1 MRKKLLFVDDDQNF
15 LASIARRLRHR
26 EQEWEL
32 VLNTSVS
39 QAFKTIRENEIDVI
53 ISDVFMPGTGGMEL
67 LEYLKNGVQ
76 AHTIPIIMITG
87 RNDAELKRRAL
98 SLGAADILNKPIE
111 SEELI
116 ARLVSSLREKEYLD
130 QITEFNATL
139 VKKVN
144 ERTRE
149 LVEANKNLEIARQEA
164 ELASKAKS
172 IFLNNISHELRTPL
186 NSIIGFSDLL
196 GLKSFPKSEGGE
208 IERELKIINKAGR
221 HLLQL
226 IDDILSFSRFET
238 EKIEIEL
245 GRVDIPELVRE
256 LDMTLH
262 PLAEKEQDTISYEG
276 DLEGPSLFVD
286 RAKLKQILL
295 NLMNNAIKFTPK
307 GQITFTVIRG
317 KPNKDTINF
326 EISDTGIGMTRDQ
339 IDGLFKP
346 FVQGDSSSTRRYG
359 GAGLG
364 LAISKSLAQFLG
376 GDILVESEIGV
387 GSTFTLEIPVIKLDS
402 EEVLT
407 GNGT

>member
-376 GDILVESEIGV
+376 GDILVESEIGL

>member
-1 MRKKLLFVDDDQNF
+1 
-15 LASIARRLRHR
+15 
-26 EQEWEL
+26 
-32 VLNTSVS
+32 
-39 QAFKTIRENEIDVI
+39 
-53 ISDVFMPGTGGMEL
+53 
-67 LEYLKNGVQ
+67 
-76 AHTIPIIMITG
+76 
-87 RNDAELKRRAL
+87 
-98 SLGAADILNKPIE
+98 
-111 SEELI
+111 
-116 ARLVSSLREKEYLD
+116 
-130 QITEFNATL
+130 
-139 VKKVN
+139 
-144 ERTRE
+144 
-149 LVEANKNLEIARQEA
+149 
-164 ELASKAKS
+164 
-172 IFLNNISHELRTPL
+172 
-186 NSIIGFSDLL
+186 
-196 GLKSFPKSEGGE
+196 
-208 IERELKIINKAGR
+208 
-221 HLLQL
+221 
-226 IDDILSFSRFET
+226 
-238 EKIEIEL
+238 
-245 GRVDIPELVRE
+245 
-256 LDMTLH
+256 MTLH

>member
-1 MRKKLLFVDDDQNF
+1 
-15 LASIARRLRHR
+15 
-26 EQEWEL
+26 
-32 VLNTSVS
+32 
-39 QAFKTIRENEIDVI
+39 
-53 ISDVFMPGTGGMEL
+53 
-67 LEYLKNGVQ
+67 
-76 AHTIPIIMITG
+76 
-87 RNDAELKRRAL
+87 
-98 SLGAADILNKPIE
+98 
-111 SEELI
+111 
-116 ARLVSSLREKEYLD
+116 
-130 QITEFNATL
+130 
-139 VKKVN
+139 
-144 ERTRE
+144 
-149 LVEANKNLEIARQEA
+149 
-164 ELASKAKS
+164 
-172 IFLNNISHELRTPL
+172 
-186 NSIIGFSDLL
+186 LL

>member
-76 AHTIPIIMITG
+76 APTIPIIMITG

>member
-1 MRKKLLFVDDDQNF
+1 MKKKLLFVDDDENF
-15 LASIARRLRHR
+15 LAGIVRRLRSR
-26 EQEWEL
+26 EQEWEMIL
-32 VLNTSVS
+32 ATSVLD
-39 QAFKTIRENEIDVI
+39 AFQKIRESEIDVI

>member
-1 MRKKLLFVDDDQNF
+1 
-15 LASIARRLRHR
+15 
-26 EQEWEL
+26 
-32 VLNTSVS
+32 
-39 QAFKTIRENEIDVI
+39 VI